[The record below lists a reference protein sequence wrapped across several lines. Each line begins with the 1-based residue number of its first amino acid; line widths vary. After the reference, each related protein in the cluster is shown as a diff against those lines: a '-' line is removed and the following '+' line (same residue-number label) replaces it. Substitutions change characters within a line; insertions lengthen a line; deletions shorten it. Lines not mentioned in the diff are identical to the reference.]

1 MKKSKHYVKK
11 VLLRL
16 EKKQLLVRLAH
27 GIYLYPKIDKELGI
41 LYPST
46 ESIAEAIAKRDK
58 IRIIP
63 TGIYALQQLGISTQ
77 IPMNVI
83 YLTDGAPR
91 KIKVGKRTITFKKT
105 APKNLAIKNK
115 VLSNIVQGLKELGK
129 ENITDEI
136 RQKINQA
143 LQKVPVKALKEAGI
157 LTGAAVVQSEANRYA
172 AEVTVPDLKRSIRE
186 TENALGILLAR
197 TSGAIDRGNL
207 DEQQGYQNLQ
217 VGVSTQLLKNR
228 PDVQQA
234 ELAFPQT

>member
-1 MKKSKHYVKK
+1 MQSIHSQLEDKILSLKKGAIVFVSDFAGFGTAENVKK

-105 APKNLAIKNK
+105 VPENLAIKNK
-115 VLSNIVQGLKELGK
+115 ILSNIVQGLKELGK
-129 ENITDEI
+129 ENITDEVK
-136 RQKINQA
+136 QKINQA
-143 LQKVPVKALKEAGI
+143 LEKVPVEILKEEI
-157 LTGAAVVQSEANRYA
+157 LNAPVWVRN
-172 AEVTVPDLKRSIRE
+172 EVLSL
-186 TENALGILLAR
+186 N
-197 TSGAIDRGNL
+197 N
-207 DEQQGYQNLQ
+207 
-217 VGVSTQLLKNR
+217 
-228 PDVQQA
+228 
-234 ELAFPQT
+234 

>member
-1 MKKSKHYVKK
+1 MQSIHSQLEDKIISLKKGAIVFVSDFAEFGTAENVKK

-129 ENITDEI
+129 ENITDEVK
-136 RQKINQA
+136 QKINQA
-143 LQKVPVKALKEAGI
+143 LQKVPVKALKEEI
-157 LTGAAVVQSEANRYA
+157 LNAPVWVRN
-172 AEVTVPDLKRSIRE
+172 EVLSL
-186 TENALGILLAR
+186 N
-197 TSGAIDRGNL
+197 N
-207 DEQQGYQNLQ
+207 
-217 VGVSTQLLKNR
+217 
-228 PDVQQA
+228 
-234 ELAFPQT
+234 

>member
-1 MKKSKHYVKK
+1 MQSVHSQLEDKILSLKKGTIVFVSDFAKLGSSENVKK

-27 GIYLYPKIDKELGI
+27 GIYLYPKIDKELGV
-41 LYPST
+41 LYPSA

-63 TGIYALQQLGISTQ
+63 TGIFALQQLGISTQ

-115 VLSNIVQGLKELGK
+115 ILSNVVQGLKELGK
-129 ENITDEI
+129 ESITDEI
-136 RQKINQA
+136 RQRINQA
-143 LQKVPVKALKEAGI
+143 LEKVPVEILKEEI
-157 LTGAAVVQSEANRYA
+157 LNAPVWVRN
-172 AEVTVPDLKRSIRE
+172 EVLSL
-186 TENALGILLAR
+186 N
-197 TSGAIDRGNL
+197 N
-207 DEQQGYQNLQ
+207 
-217 VGVSTQLLKNR
+217 
-228 PDVQQA
+228 
-234 ELAFPQT
+234 

>member
-1 MKKSKHYVKK
+1 MQSIHSQLEDKILSLKKGAIVFVSDFAEFGTAENVKK

-129 ENITDEI
+129 ENITDEVK
-136 RQKINQA
+136 QKINQA
-143 LQKVPVKALKEAGI
+143 LQKVPVKALKEEI
-157 LTGAAVVQSEANRYA
+157 LNAPVWVRN
-172 AEVTVPDLKRSIRE
+172 EVLSL
-186 TENALGILLAR
+186 N
-197 TSGAIDRGNL
+197 N
-207 DEQQGYQNLQ
+207 
-217 VGVSTQLLKNR
+217 
-228 PDVQQA
+228 
-234 ELAFPQT
+234 

>member
-1 MKKSKHYVKK
+1 MQSIHSQLEDKILSLKKGAIVFVSDFAEFGTAENVKK

-58 IRIIP
+58 TRIIP

-143 LQKVPVKALKEAGI
+143 LQKVPVNQYSGTYSMFSKLGFE
-157 LTGAAVVQSEANRYA
+157 
-172 AEVTVPDLKRSIRE
+172 EVGT
-186 TENALGILLAR
+186 LGHRVIVKKVL
-197 TSGAIDRGNL
+197 
-207 DEQQGYQNLQ
+207 
-217 VGVSTQLLKNR
+217 
-228 PDVQQA
+228 
-234 ELAFPQT
+234 

>member
-1 MKKSKHYVKK
+1 MTMQSVHSQLEEKILSLKKGTIVFVSDFAKLGSSENVKK

-27 GIYLYPKIDKELGI
+27 GIYLYPKIDKELGV
-41 LYPST
+41 LYPSA

-63 TGIYALQQLGISTQ
+63 TGIFALQQLGISTQ

-115 VLSNIVQGLKELGK
+115 ILSNIVQGLKELGK
-129 ENITDEI
+129 ESISDEI
-136 RQKINQA
+136 RQRINQA
-143 LQKVPVKALKEAGI
+143 LEKVPLEILKEEI
-157 LTGAAVVQSEANRYA
+157 LNAPVWVRNEVLFLNNRN
-172 AEVTVPDLKRSIRE
+172 K
-186 TENALGILLAR
+186 
-197 TSGAIDRGNL
+197 
-207 DEQQGYQNLQ
+207 
-217 VGVSTQLLKNR
+217 
-228 PDVQQA
+228 
-234 ELAFPQT
+234 

>member
-1 MKKSKHYVKK
+1 MQSIHSQLEDKILSLKKGAIVFVSDFAEFGTAENVKK

-63 TGIYALQQLGISTQ
+63 TSIYALQQLGISTQ

-143 LQKVPVKALKEAGI
+143 LQKVPVKALKEEI
-157 LTGAAVVQSEANRYA
+157 LNAPVWVRN
-172 AEVTVPDLKRSIRE
+172 EVLSL
-186 TENALGILLAR
+186 N
-197 TSGAIDRGNL
+197 N
-207 DEQQGYQNLQ
+207 
-217 VGVSTQLLKNR
+217 
-228 PDVQQA
+228 
-234 ELAFPQT
+234 

>member
-1 MKKSKHYVKK
+1 MQSIHSQLEDKIISLKKGAIVFVSDFAEFGTAENVKK

-63 TGIYALQQLGISTQ
+63 TSIYALQQLGISTQ

-143 LQKVPVKALKEAGI
+143 LQKVPVKALKEEI
-157 LTGAAVVQSEANRYA
+157 LNAPVWVRN
-172 AEVTVPDLKRSIRE
+172 EVLSFK
-186 TENALGILLAR
+186 
-197 TSGAIDRGNL
+197 
-207 DEQQGYQNLQ
+207 
-217 VGVSTQLLKNR
+217 
-228 PDVQQA
+228 
-234 ELAFPQT
+234 

>member
-1 MKKSKHYVKK
+1 MQSIHSQLEDKILSLKKGAIVFVSDFAEFGTAENVKK

-46 ESIAEAIAKRDK
+46 ESIAVAIAKRDK

-63 TGIYALQQLGISTQ
+63 TSIYALQQLGISTQ

-143 LQKVPVKALKEAGI
+143 LQKVPVKALKEEI
-157 LTGAAVVQSEANRYA
+157 LNAPVWVRN
-172 AEVTVPDLKRSIRE
+172 EVLSL
-186 TENALGILLAR
+186 N
-197 TSGAIDRGNL
+197 N
-207 DEQQGYQNLQ
+207 
-217 VGVSTQLLKNR
+217 
-228 PDVQQA
+228 
-234 ELAFPQT
+234 

>member
-1 MKKSKHYVKK
+1 MQSIHSQLEDKILSLKKGAIVFVSDFAEFGTAENVKK

-63 TGIYALQQLGISTQ
+63 TSIYALQQLGISTQ

-105 APKNLAIKNK
+105 VPKNLAIKNK
-115 VLSNIVQGLKELGK
+115 ILSNIVQGLKELGK
-129 ENITDEI
+129 ENITDEVK
-136 RQKINQA
+136 QKINQA
-143 LQKVPVKALKEAGI
+143 LEKVPVKALKEEI
-157 LTGAAVVQSEANRYA
+157 LNAPVWVRN
-172 AEVTVPDLKRSIRE
+172 EVLSFK
-186 TENALGILLAR
+186 
-197 TSGAIDRGNL
+197 
-207 DEQQGYQNLQ
+207 
-217 VGVSTQLLKNR
+217 
-228 PDVQQA
+228 
-234 ELAFPQT
+234 

>member
-1 MKKSKHYVKK
+1 MQSIHSQLEDKILSLKKGTIVFVSDFAGFGTAENVKK

-91 KIKVGKRTITFKKT
+91 KIKVGKRIITFKKT

-115 VLSNIVQGLKELGK
+115 ILSNIVQGLKELGK
-129 ENITDEI
+129 ENITDEVK
-136 RQKINQA
+136 QKINQA
-143 LQKVPVKALKEAGI
+143 LEKVPVEILKEEI
-157 LTGAAVVQSEANRYA
+157 LNAPVWVRN
-172 AEVTVPDLKRSIRE
+172 EVLSL
-186 TENALGILLAR
+186 N
-197 TSGAIDRGNL
+197 N
-207 DEQQGYQNLQ
+207 
-217 VGVSTQLLKNR
+217 
-228 PDVQQA
+228 
-234 ELAFPQT
+234 

>member
-1 MKKSKHYVKK
+1 MQSIHSQLEDKILSLKKGAIVFVSDFAEFGTAENVKK

-27 GIYLYPKIDKELGI
+27 GIYHYPKLDKELGI
-41 LYPST
+41 LYPTT

-105 APKNLAIKNK
+105 VPKNLAIKNK
-115 VLSNIVQGLKELGK
+115 ILSNIVQGLKELGK
-129 ENITDEI
+129 ENITDEVK
-136 RQKINQA
+136 QKINQA
-143 LQKVPVKALKEAGI
+143 LEKVPVEILKEEI
-157 LTGAAVVQSEANRYA
+157 LNAPVWVRN
-172 AEVTVPDLKRSIRE
+172 EVLSL
-186 TENALGILLAR
+186 N
-197 TSGAIDRGNL
+197 N
-207 DEQQGYQNLQ
+207 
-217 VGVSTQLLKNR
+217 
-228 PDVQQA
+228 
-234 ELAFPQT
+234 

>member
-1 MKKSKHYVKK
+1 MQSIHSQLEDKILSLKKGAIVFVSDFAEFGTAENVKK

-63 TGIYALQQLGISTQ
+63 TSIYALQQLGISTQ

-105 APKNLAIKNK
+105 VPKNLAIKNK
-115 VLSNIVQGLKELGK
+115 ILSNIVQGLKELGK
-129 ENITDEI
+129 ENITDEVK
-136 RQKINQA
+136 QKINQA
-143 LQKVPVKALKEAGI
+143 LEKVPVEILKEEI
-157 LTGAAVVQSEANRYA
+157 LNAPVWVRN
-172 AEVTVPDLKRSIRE
+172 EVLSFK
-186 TENALGILLAR
+186 
-197 TSGAIDRGNL
+197 
-207 DEQQGYQNLQ
+207 
-217 VGVSTQLLKNR
+217 
-228 PDVQQA
+228 
-234 ELAFPQT
+234 

>member
-1 MKKSKHYVKK
+1 MQSIHSQLEDKILSLKKGAIVFVSDFAEFGTSENVKK

-105 APKNLAIKNK
+105 VPKNLAIKNK
-115 VLSNIVQGLKELGK
+115 ILSNIVQGLKELGK
-129 ENITDEI
+129 ENITDEVK
-136 RQKINQA
+136 QKINQA
-143 LQKVPVKALKEAGI
+143 LEKVPVEILKEEI
-157 LTGAAVVQSEANRYA
+157 LNAPVWVRN
-172 AEVTVPDLKRSIRE
+172 EVLSL
-186 TENALGILLAR
+186 N
-197 TSGAIDRGNL
+197 N
-207 DEQQGYQNLQ
+207 
-217 VGVSTQLLKNR
+217 
-228 PDVQQA
+228 
-234 ELAFPQT
+234 

>member
-1 MKKSKHYVKK
+1 MQSIHSQLEDKILSLKKGTIVFVSDFAGFGTAEKVKK

-58 IRIIP
+58 TRIIP

-105 APKNLAIKNK
+105 VPKNLAIKNK
-115 VLSNIVQGLKELGK
+115 ILSNIVQGLKELGK
-129 ENITDEI
+129 ENITDEVK
-136 RQKINQA
+136 QKINQA
-143 LQKVPVKALKEAGI
+143 LEKVPVEILKEEI
-157 LTGAAVVQSEANRYA
+157 LNAPVWVRN
-172 AEVTVPDLKRSIRE
+172 EVLSL
-186 TENALGILLAR
+186 N
-197 TSGAIDRGNL
+197 N
-207 DEQQGYQNLQ
+207 
-217 VGVSTQLLKNR
+217 
-228 PDVQQA
+228 
-234 ELAFPQT
+234 

>member
-1 MKKSKHYVKK
+1 MQSIHSQLEDKILSLKKGAIVFVSDFAEFGTAENVKK

-63 TGIYALQQLGISTQ
+63 TSIYALQQLGISTQ

-143 LQKVPVKALKEAGI
+143 LQKVPVKALKEEI
-157 LTGAAVVQSEANRYA
+157 LNAPVWVRN
-172 AEVTVPDLKRSIRE
+172 EVLSFK
-186 TENALGILLAR
+186 
-197 TSGAIDRGNL
+197 
-207 DEQQGYQNLQ
+207 
-217 VGVSTQLLKNR
+217 
-228 PDVQQA
+228 
-234 ELAFPQT
+234 

>member
-1 MKKSKHYVKK
+1 MQSIHSQLEDKILSLKKGAIVFVSDFAGFGTAENVKK

-58 IRIIP
+58 TRIIP

-105 APKNLAIKNK
+105 VPKNLAIKNK
-115 VLSNIVQGLKELGK
+115 ILSNIVQGLKELGK
-129 ENITDEI
+129 ENITDEVK
-136 RQKINQA
+136 QKINQA
-143 LQKVPVKALKEAGI
+143 LEKVPVEILKEEI
-157 LTGAAVVQSEANRYA
+157 LNAPVWVRN
-172 AEVTVPDLKRSIRE
+172 EVLSL
-186 TENALGILLAR
+186 N
-197 TSGAIDRGNL
+197 N
-207 DEQQGYQNLQ
+207 
-217 VGVSTQLLKNR
+217 
-228 PDVQQA
+228 
-234 ELAFPQT
+234 

>member
-1 MKKSKHYVKK
+1 MQSIHSQLEDKIISLKKGAIVFVSDFAEFGTAENVKK

-136 RQKINQA
+136 RQKIKQA
-143 LQKVPVKALKEAGI
+143 LQKVPVEILKEEI
-157 LTGAAVVQSEANRYA
+157 LNAPVWVRN
-172 AEVTVPDLKRSIRE
+172 EVLSL
-186 TENALGILLAR
+186 N
-197 TSGAIDRGNL
+197 N
-207 DEQQGYQNLQ
+207 
-217 VGVSTQLLKNR
+217 
-228 PDVQQA
+228 
-234 ELAFPQT
+234 

>member
-1 MKKSKHYVKK
+1 MQSVHSQLEDKILSLKKGTIVFVSDFAKLGSSENAKK

-27 GIYLYPKIDKELGI
+27 GIYLYPKIDKELGV

-63 TGIYALQQLGISTQ
+63 TGIFALQQLGISTQ

-115 VLSNIVQGLKELGK
+115 ILSNIVQGLKELGK
-129 ENITDEI
+129 ESITDEI
-136 RQKINQA
+136 RQRINQA
-143 LQKVPVKALKEAGI
+143 LEKVPLEILKEEI
-157 LTGAAVVQSEANRYA
+157 LNAPVWVRNEVLFLNNRN
-172 AEVTVPDLKRSIRE
+172 K
-186 TENALGILLAR
+186 
-197 TSGAIDRGNL
+197 
-207 DEQQGYQNLQ
+207 
-217 VGVSTQLLKNR
+217 
-228 PDVQQA
+228 
-234 ELAFPQT
+234 

>member
-1 MKKSKHYVKK
+1 MQSVHGQLENKILRLKKGAIVFVSDFAEFGTTENVKK

-16 EKKQLLVRLAH
+16 EKKQLLIRLAH

-41 LYPST
+41 LYPSA

-115 VLSNIVQGLKELGK
+115 ILSNIVQGLKELGK
-129 ENITDEI
+129 ENITDEVK
-136 RQKINQA
+136 QKINQA
-143 LQKVPVKALKEAGI
+143 LEKVPVETLKGEI
-157 LTGAAVVQSEANRYA
+157 LNAPVWVQN
-172 AEVTVPDLKRSIRE
+172 EVSSL
-186 TENALGILLAR
+186 N
-197 TSGAIDRGNL
+197 N
-207 DEQQGYQNLQ
+207 
-217 VGVSTQLLKNR
+217 
-228 PDVQQA
+228 
-234 ELAFPQT
+234 

>member
-1 MKKSKHYVKK
+1 MQSIHSQLEDKILSLKKGAIVFVSDFAEFGTAENVKK

-63 TGIYALQQLGISTQ
+63 TSIYAVQQLGISTQ

-105 APKNLAIKNK
+105 VPKNLAIKNK
-115 VLSNIVQGLKELGK
+115 ILSNIVQGLKELGK
-129 ENITDEI
+129 ENITDEVK
-136 RQKINQA
+136 QKINQA
-143 LQKVPVKALKEAGI
+143 LEKVPVEILKEEI
-157 LTGAAVVQSEANRYA
+157 LNAPVWVRN
-172 AEVTVPDLKRSIRE
+172 EVLSL
-186 TENALGILLAR
+186 N
-197 TSGAIDRGNL
+197 N
-207 DEQQGYQNLQ
+207 
-217 VGVSTQLLKNR
+217 
-228 PDVQQA
+228 
-234 ELAFPQT
+234 

>member
-1 MKKSKHYVKK
+1 MQSVHSQLEDKILSLKKGTIVFVSDFAKLGSSENVKK

-27 GIYLYPKIDKELGI
+27 GIYLYPKIDKELGV

-91 KIKVGKRTITFKKT
+91 KIRVGKRIITFKKT

-115 VLSNIVQGLKELGK
+115 ILSNIVQGLKELGK
-129 ENITDEI
+129 ESITDEI

-143 LQKVPVKALKEAGI
+143 LDRVPLEILKEEI
-157 LTGAAVVQSEANRYA
+157 LNAPVWVRNEVLSLNNRS
-172 AEVTVPDLKRSIRE
+172 K
-186 TENALGILLAR
+186 
-197 TSGAIDRGNL
+197 
-207 DEQQGYQNLQ
+207 
-217 VGVSTQLLKNR
+217 
-228 PDVQQA
+228 
-234 ELAFPQT
+234 

>member
-1 MKKSKHYVKK
+1 MQSIHSQLEDKILSLKKGAIVFVSDFAEFGTAENVKK

-105 APKNLAIKNK
+105 VPKNLAIKNK
-115 VLSNIVQGLKELGK
+115 ILSNIVQGLKELGK
-129 ENITDEI
+129 ENITDEVK
-136 RQKINQA
+136 QKINQA
-143 LQKVPVKALKEAGI
+143 LEKVPVEILKEEI
-157 LTGAAVVQSEANRYA
+157 LNAPVWVRN
-172 AEVTVPDLKRSIRE
+172 EVLSL
-186 TENALGILLAR
+186 N
-197 TSGAIDRGNL
+197 N
-207 DEQQGYQNLQ
+207 
-217 VGVSTQLLKNR
+217 
-228 PDVQQA
+228 
-234 ELAFPQT
+234 

>member
-1 MKKSKHYVKK
+1 MQSVHSQLEEKILSLKKGTIVFVSDFAKLGSSENVKK

-27 GIYLYPKIDKELGI
+27 GIYLYPKIDKELGV

-63 TGIYALQQLGISTQ
+63 TGIFALQQLGISTQ

-115 VLSNIVQGLKELGK
+115 ILSNIVQGLKELGK
-129 ENITDEI
+129 ESISDEI
-136 RQKINQA
+136 RQRINQA
-143 LQKVPVKALKEAGI
+143 LEKVPLEILKEEI
-157 LTGAAVVQSEANRYA
+157 LNAPVWVRNEVLFLNNRN
-172 AEVTVPDLKRSIRE
+172 K
-186 TENALGILLAR
+186 
-197 TSGAIDRGNL
+197 
-207 DEQQGYQNLQ
+207 
-217 VGVSTQLLKNR
+217 
-228 PDVQQA
+228 
-234 ELAFPQT
+234 